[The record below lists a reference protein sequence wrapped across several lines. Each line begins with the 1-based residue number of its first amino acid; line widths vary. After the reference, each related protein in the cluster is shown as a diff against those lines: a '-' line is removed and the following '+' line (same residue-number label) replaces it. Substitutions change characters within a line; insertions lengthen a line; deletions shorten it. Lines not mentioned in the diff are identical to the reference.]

1 MRTIACRDSDEL
13 WGPQMK
19 QPEYSSVFG
28 SYISDFIAMKRA
40 SGYGYETAERYLHE
54 FDCYCR
60 SRAVSAKDMREL
72 IIGWAQAKNGEEPAT
87 HRVRVSPVRELG
99 RYMQSLGIPDAYVL
113 PSACHG
119 RISRYVPHF
128 FTKTEITS
136 FFLACDNL
144 KPHGAMKARHLV
156 LPVFFRLLYCCGVRT
171 CEARK
176 LRVEDVELPQG
187 TITIL
192 ASKRHSSRRIPLPHD
207 LLEVFR
213 TYDARVA
220 LIYPRRVFFFPT
232 TFSECYACS
241 SISLV
246 FGKIWKAAGLR
257 RGTGSKPRA
266 YDFRHHFALATLNRW
281 IVSGAEVNAKLP
293 YLTRYMGHAAMLS
306 TDYYLHLVP
315 EFFQTF
321 VKKVRATE
329 NVLPE
334 VDYEPA

>member
-1 MRTIACRDSDEL
+1 MRTTAFRDSHEL

-19 QPEYSSVFG
+19 QREYSSVLG
-28 SYISDFIAMKRA
+28 SCILDFIAMKRA
-40 SGYGYETAERYLHE
+40 SGHSYETAERYLHE

-60 SRAVSAKDMREL
+60 SQTVPAKAMREL
-72 IIGWAQAKNGEEPAT
+72 IIGWAQARNGEEPAT

-171 CEARK
+171 GEARK
-176 LRVEDVELPQG
+176 LRVGEVDLSQG

-192 ASKRHSSRRIPLPHD
+192 GAKRHSSRRIPLPHD
-207 LLEVFR
+207 LLELFR
-213 TYDARVA
+213 TYDARVSR
-220 LIYPRRVFFFPT
+220 IYPGRVFFFPT
-232 TFSECYACS
+232 TASECYACS

-246 FGKIWKAAGLR
+246 FGKIWNAAELR
-257 RGTGSKPRA
+257 RGTGSRPRA
-266 YDFRHHFALATLNRW
+266 YDFRHHFALTVLNRW

-293 YLTRYMGHAAMLS
+293 YLTRYMGHAAMMS

-315 EFFQTF
+315 EFFHAF
-321 VKKVRATE
+321 AEKVRATE

-334 VDYEPA
+334 VDYEPV

>member
-1 MRTIACRDSDEL
+1 MPAIACRDSDEL
-13 WGPQMK
+13 QGPQMK
-19 QPEYSSVFG
+19 QREYSSVFG
-28 SYISDFIAMKRA
+28 SYISDFLAMKRA
-40 SGYGYETAERYLHE
+40 SGYDYETGERYLHE
-54 FDCYCR
+54 FDRYCH
-60 SRAVSAKDMREL
+60 SRAGSSAVAREL
-72 IIGWAQAKNGEEPAT
+72 IIGWAQAKNGEEPAS
-87 HRVRVSPVRELG
+87 HQVRVSPVRELG
-99 RYMQSLGIPDAYVL
+99 RYMQSLGIPDAFVL
-113 PSACHG
+113 PSVCHR

-128 FTKTEITS
+128 FTETEITS
-136 FFLACDNL
+136 FFRACDNL

-176 LRVEDVELPQG
+176 LRVEDVDLPQG

-192 ASKRHSSRRIPLPHD
+192 ASKRHSSRRIPLPRD

-213 TYDARVA
+213 TYDARVS
-220 LIYPRRVFFFPT
+220 LIYPGRVFFFPT
-232 TFSECYACS
+232 TASKCYVCG
-241 SISLV
+241 SIGGV

-281 IVSGAEVNAKLP
+281 IVSGVEVNAKLP
-293 YLTRYMGHAAMLS
+293 YLSRYMGHAGMLS
-306 TDYYLHLVP
+306 TDYYLHLTP
-315 EFFQTF
+315 EFFQAF
-321 VKKVRATE
+321 VEKVRATE